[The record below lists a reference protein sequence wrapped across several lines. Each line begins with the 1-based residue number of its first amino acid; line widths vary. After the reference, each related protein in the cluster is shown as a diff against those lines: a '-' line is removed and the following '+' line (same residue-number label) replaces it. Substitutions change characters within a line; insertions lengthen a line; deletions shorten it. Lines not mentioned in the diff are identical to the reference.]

1 MGGMGEDPRDR
12 RIAELEAQL
21 HEALALIEQLR
32 QENRRLRERLEE
44 LERAAARQAAPFR
57 RPEAKKIPAEQR
69 KKPGRKPGHPGAFRT
84 TPQQIDE
91 VIDLPLDRC
100 PGCGGSVQQVRVVE
114 QIIEEIEPIRPRVYK
129 LVTRRGC
136 CRCCGDVRTSHPL
149 LTSNAVGCAG
159 VQIGPRALALAAS
172 LNKVA
177 GLTLGTTKQVLEQL
191 CGLRVSRG
199 GLCRAM
205 HRVARRVEGD
215 YQQLI
220 HTLRHEPAVNADE
233 TSWWVGGP
241 GHWLWTFT
249 TPTTTVYTIGNR
261 SAQVIDDILGDDFAG
276 VLVSDCLASYDRIDC
291 RKHKCFA
298 HHLRAISAAQELDPT
313 FHATLNPHPSLYL
326 REWHGLFQA
335 VAALW
340 KSRDQIDVERF
351 ALYRSRLERR
361 KDQLLDQPVTRP
373 GEVGVRNRLI
383 KHRPH
388 LLRCLEEP
396 AAEPTNNRAER
407 ALRPAVIARKL
418 SCGNKTDRGRRTW
431 QTLASLGVT
440 LNQRGQHLTDL
451 LRQRLPLS
459 PIG

>member
-1 MGGMGEDPRDR
+1 MSDDPRDK

-21 HEALALIEQLR
+21 REALALIEELR

-44 LERAAARQAAPFR
+44 LEQAAARQAAPFR
-57 RPEAKKIPAEQR
+57 RPEAKKVPAEQR
-69 KKPGRKPGHPGAFRT
+69 KKPGRKPGHPGAFRAA
-84 TPQQIDE
+84 PEQIDE
-91 VIDLPLDRC
+91 VIDLPLDHC
-100 PGCGGSVQQVRVVE
+100 PGCGGSVTQVRVIE
-114 QIIEEIEPIRPRVYK
+114 QIIEEIPPIRPRVYK
-129 LVTRRGC
+129 LITRRGTC
-136 CRCCGDVRTSHPL
+136 GCCGKMRTTHPL
-149 LTSNAVGCAG
+149 ITSDAGGCAG

-177 GLTLGTTKQVLEQL
+177 GLTLGTTKKVLDQL

-199 GLCRAM
+199 GLCQAM
-205 HRVARRVEGD
+205 HRLAERVEGD
-215 YQQLI
+215 YEQLI

-249 TPTTTVYTIGNR
+249 TPTTTLYTVGNR

-276 VLVSDCLASYDRIDC
+276 VLVSDCLASYDRHDC

-298 HHLRAISAAQELDPT
+298 HHLRAIRAAEELDT
-313 FHATLNPHPSLYL
+313 AFHVTLKPRPSPYL
-326 REWHGLFQA
+326 REWRGLFQA
-335 VAALW
+335 AAAVW
-340 KSRDQIDVERF
+340 RTRDQIGVERF
-351 ALYRSRLERR
+351 ALYRSKLEGR

-373 GEVGVRNRLI
+373 GEVKVRNRLI

-440 LNQRGQHLTDL
+440 LNQRGQDLTDL
-451 LRQRLPLS
+451 LRQRLPL
-459 PIG
+459 PAVG